1 MTEEI
6 KEVINKINKRVKGIE
21 RDVEH
26 QRLIITWA
34 ITRLEGSNI
43 KSYIKDIKSN
53 LDRLMK
59 IDEQLSREE
68 EE

>member
-68 EE
+68 GE